1 MGTRRRVAPPAPHSP
16 RYALMRWACWL
27 HQPAD
32 HSFLRQG
39 EEHRMMTASAVLIP
53 VADLSAAT
61 SRVPVL
67 ADTLH
72 HSDNFLVVDP
82 LTTPRHIVPE

>member
-1 MGTRRRVAPPAPHSP
+1 
-16 RYALMRWACWL
+16 
-27 HQPAD
+27 
-32 HSFLRQG
+32 
-39 EEHRMMTASAVLIP
+39 MMTASAVLIP

-61 SRVPVL
+61 SRVPIPT
-67 ADTLH
+67 DTLH